1 MKRKP
6 LAQFI
11 VLSFLVCILAFAAEA
26 QQKGANK
33 VPRIDTHI
41 HLYDTNREGSS
52 TFLNPVRH
60 KNIYYPHLAK
70 EFLAT
75 ASPAGVNYAVVVEA
89 SQRREDNFW
98 AMKLVDD
105 SDHLL
110 AFIANLDPRDSTF
123 ILDLDLLSKSK
134 KFRGIRIRPKTEIDI
149 SGPTFF
155 AQMGELARR
164 NLVLEF
170 GPGQNPIE
178 AIERIAQAYP
188 NLKIIMNHMAGGR
201 IKNNEIIPHSWDV
214 RLQRLSAL
222 PNVYCKISALY
233 TLSGKSPAPVEAGYY
248 KRFIDKVVAAF
259 GPDKVL
265 FGSNWT
271 LSDMLGSYPDMIKMV
286 DEYLEGNALLTPEKL
301 FFDNAIRAYGIDGCL
316 QKNRE

>member
-1 MKRKP
+1 MKRKL

-11 VLSFLVCILAFAAEA
+11 VLSCLGCLLVFAAEA
-26 QQKGANK
+26 QQKGAHK

-41 HLYDTNREGSS
+41 HLYDTNREGSA
-52 TFLNPVRH
+52 TFLNPVQH
-60 KNIYYPHLAK
+60 KKIYYPHLAK

-75 ASPAGVNYAVVVEA
+75 ASPAGVEYAVVIEA

-98 AMKLVDD
+98 AMSLVDR
-105 SDHLL
+105 SDYLV
-110 AFIANLDPRDSTF
+110 AFIANLDPRDATF
-123 ILDLDLLSKSK
+123 IPDLDLLSESA
-134 KFRGIRIRPKTEIDI
+134 KFRGIRIRPKTNIDI
-149 SGPTFF
+149 SSETFI
-155 AQMGELARR
+155 AKMGELAKRG
-164 NLVLEF
+164 LVLEF

-188 NLKIIMNHMAGGR
+188 NLNIIINHMAGGR

-233 TLSGKSPAPVEAGYY
+233 TLSGKSPAPLEASYY

-271 LSDMLGSYPDMIKMV
+271 LSDMLGSYTDMIKMV
-286 DEYLEGNALLTPEKL
+286 DEYLEGKAHLSPEKL
-301 FFDNAIRAYGIDGCL
+301 YFDNAMRAYGIQGSL
-316 QKNRE
+316 QKEP